1 MKEGMKKIFAI
12 IVCLSCC
19 AEAAA
24 QTYTLE
30 QLLDSARQNN
40 IAIRTAQHSIQ
51 AASQQR
57 KEAFTKYFPHVSA
70 TGLWF
75 NSTQDMAK
83 ITLNPAEMINPQ
95 LTQLLSPSVLTTLF
109 PPTSISMVKN
119 GVLGAVTAVQPVFAG
134 GQIINKN
141 RLARV
146 SEDVSKIR
154 LSLSQNEVEKTTEQ
168 YFWQLATLQEKLR
181 TIQAAEKLLG
191 DIHKDVDVALR
202 AGVAMPNDLLQVQL
216 RLNELSSQKLQVM
229 NGISLVRMLLG
240 QYAGLTPAAPS
251 QDGGYQYAFDIAVP
265 DLEEQQKLLPAPVA
279 GQEDVSSLPEY
290 QLLDKAVESARLQR
304 KLAVGQNLPT
314 VGVGVGYSYHNLFDK
329 GRSFGTVFATV
340 NVPISDWWGG
350 SHAIKRRKIELQKA
364 EEQLADN
371 TELLRIRTINA
382 WNNVQE
388 SYQQLLL
395 AQRSIEQAQ
404 ENLRLNRNYYNAG
417 TSKMS
422 DLLQAQL
429 LYQQAQDKRTDAY
442 SDYQNKVLEYKQ
454 VSK

>member
-95 LTQLLSPSVLTTLF
+95 LTQLLPPSVLTTLF

>member
-83 ITLNPAEMINPQ
+83 ITLNPAEMLNPQ
-95 LTQLLSPSVLTTLF
+95 LTQLLPPSVLTTLF

-154 LSLSQNEVEKTTEQ
+154 LSLSQNEVENTTEQ

-251 QDGGYQYAFDIAVP
+251 QDGGYQYAFEIAVP

-290 QLLDKAVESARLQR
+290 QLLVKAVESARLQR

-371 TELLRIRTINA
+371 TELLRIRTLNA

>member
-1 MKEGMKKIFAI
+1 MKKIFAI

-40 IAIRTAQHSIQ
+40 IAIRTARHSIQ

-371 TELLRIRTINA
+371 TELLRIRTLNA

>member
-1 MKEGMKKIFAI
+1 MKKIFAI

-95 LTQLLSPSVLTTLF
+95 LTQLLPPSVLTTLF

-371 TELLRIRTINA
+371 TELLRIRTLNA

-395 AQRSIEQAQ
+395 TQRSIEQAQ

-429 LYQQAQDKRTDAY
+429 LYQQAQDRRTDAY

>member
-1 MKEGMKKIFAI
+1 MKKIFAI

-83 ITLNPAEMINPQ
+83 ITLNPAEMLNPQ

-146 SEDVSKIR
+146 SEDVSKIK

-265 DLEEQQKLLPAPVA
+265 DIEEQQKLLPAPIA

-371 TELLRIRTINA
+371 TELLRIRTLNA

>member
-57 KEAFTKYFPHVSA
+57 KEAFIKYFPHVSA

-83 ITLNPAEMINPQ
+83 ITLNPAEMINSQ
-95 LTQLLSPSVLTTLF
+95 LTQLLPPSVLTTLF

-154 LSLSQNEVEKTTEQ
+154 LSLSQNEVEKTAEQ

-251 QDGGYQYAFDIAVP
+251 QDGGYQYAFEIAVP
-265 DLEEQQKLLPAPVA
+265 DLEEQQKLLPA
-279 GQEDVSSLPEY
+279 L
-290 QLLDKAVESARLQR
+290 
-304 KLAVGQNLPT
+304 
-314 VGVGVGYSYHNLFDK
+314 
-329 GRSFGTVFATV
+329 
-340 NVPISDWWGG
+340 
-350 SHAIKRRKIELQKA
+350 
-364 EEQLADN
+364 
-371 TELLRIRTINA
+371 
-382 WNNVQE
+382 
-388 SYQQLLL
+388 
-395 AQRSIEQAQ
+395 
-404 ENLRLNRNYYNAG
+404 
-417 TSKMS
+417 
-422 DLLQAQL
+422 
-429 LYQQAQDKRTDAY
+429 
-442 SDYQNKVLEYKQ
+442 
-454 VSK
+454 

>member
-1 MKEGMKKIFAI
+1 M
-12 IVCLSCC
+12 
-19 AEAAA
+19 
-24 QTYTLE
+24 
-30 QLLDSARQNN
+30 
-40 IAIRTAQHSIQ
+40 
-51 AASQQR
+51 
-57 KEAFTKYFPHVSA
+57 
-70 TGLWF
+70 
-75 NSTQDMAK
+75 
-83 ITLNPAEMINPQ
+83 
-95 LTQLLSPSVLTTLF
+95 
-109 PPTSISMVKN
+109 PT
-119 GVLGAVTAVQPVFAG
+119 
-134 GQIINKN
+134 
-141 RLARV
+141 
-146 SEDVSKIR
+146 
-154 LSLSQNEVEKTTEQ
+154 
-168 YFWQLATLQEKLR
+168 
-181 TIQAAEKLLG
+181 
-191 DIHKDVDVALR
+191 
-202 AGVAMPNDLLQVQL
+202 DLLQVQL

-240 QYAGLTPAAPS
+240 QYAGLTPAAHS

-371 TELLRIRTINA
+371 TELLRIRTLNA